1 MQHLDLHNILSDQQH
16 GFRKKRSC
24 ESQLILTI
32 QDLASSLDDGEQI
45 DAVLLDFSKAFDKVP
60 HQCLLLKLQHYG
72 LRGQLLSWIES
83 FLTGRSQKVLVEGKS
98 SSAWDPHTDRN
109 TKKLEA
115 VQRRA
120 ARFVTGDY
128 RTTSSASDMISN
140 LGWESLQHR
149 RTEAKLVMMYR
160 ITFGLIDIT
169 ATTLLHP
176 ATLNTRG
183 NSLLNLKQSVTNV
196 KEKSRDKPLFLA
208 GDFNLSHIDWE
219 NKNIKP
225 GGKSAHS
232 QELLEIAEEFE
243 MEQMQMNPTRENNN
257 LDLFFTSHPSLV
269 KSVNTI
275 PGISDHDMVVIDI
288 ELKPH
293 YKRPKRREIF
303 TYKKANWEDIKNTIS
318 AQSQEIIHNDE
329 TVEVKWKQFKNCINE
344 TVNENV
350 PKRLTSKRHN
360 LAWLTKTEKKMIA
373 KKHKLYQHARRTGKQ
388 EDWNKFKQHKNKTQ
402 RAVRQAHWNYVNSVL
417 NTSLETGNNKPFWN
431 YVKSKRTDN
440 IGVSGIKCGGILH
453 QDSKAKANILNQ
465 QFKSVFTKENKNEK
479 LPEMKGVKYESMKDI
494 NIETHGIEKLLKNI
508 NTKKACGPDMIS
520 NSVLKECAKEIAPVL
535 SHIFQLSIDTGEL
548 PKDWRNANVSP
559 IFNKGDRHTAAN
571 YRPVSLTCVCCKL
584 LEHIVCRQILNHLEQ
599 HNILTSLQHGFRSG
613 HSCETQLITT
623 TNDIMKTFDRKE
635 QTDLVILDFS
645 KAFDTV
651 PHRKLLHKLN
661 HYGIDGKVNNW
672 IKAFLMDRQQ
682 QVMVEGE
689 FSDSCSVDSG
699 VPQGTVLGPLL
710 FLCHINDLPNCVK
723 STVRLFADD

>member
-1 MQHLDLHNILSDQQH
+1 MFLVRKENIV
-16 GFRKKRSC
+16 K
-24 ESQLILTI
+24 INLTI
-32 QDLASSLDDGEQI
+32 QAPSLR
-45 DAVLLDFSKAFDKVP
+45 
-60 HQCLLLKLQHYG
+60 LLL
-72 LRGQLLSWIES
+72 
-83 FLTGRSQKVLVEGKS
+83 FF
-98 SSAWDPHTDRN
+98 RN
-109 TKKLEA
+109 
-115 VQRRA
+115 
-120 ARFVTGDY
+120 
-128 RTTSSASDMISN
+128 
-140 LGWESLQHR
+140 
-149 RTEAKLVMMYR
+149 
-160 ITFGLIDIT
+160 
-169 ATTLLHP
+169 
-176 ATLNTRG
+176 
-183 NSLLNLKQSVTNV
+183 
-196 KEKSRDKPLFLA
+196 
-208 GDFNLSHIDWE
+208 
-219 NKNIKP
+219 
-225 GGKSAHS
+225 
-232 QELLEIAEEFE
+232 
-243 MEQMQMNPTRENNN
+243 
-257 LDLFFTSHPSLV
+257 
-269 KSVNTI
+269 
-275 PGISDHDMVVIDI
+275 
-288 ELKPH
+288 
-293 YKRPKRREIF
+293 PK
-303 TYKKANWEDIKNTIS
+303 
-318 AQSQEIIHNDE
+318 
-329 TVEVKWKQFKNCINE
+329 
-344 TVNENV
+344 
-350 PKRLTSKRHN
+350 
-360 LAWLTKTEKKMIA
+360 
-373 KKHKLYQHARRTGKQ
+373 
-388 EDWNKFKQHKNKTQ
+388 

-559 IFNKGDRHTAAN
+559 IFKKGDRHTAAN

-723 STVRLFADD
+723 STVRLFADDCLLYRTIRTIRDQIQLQNDLKSLEEWASLWGMRFNATKCYLMSIHRSQKPLTYMYTLDNHILEKVTNNPYLGVILSEDLKWATHINKICNKANSTLGFIRRNLKNCDKSFKETAYISLVRSVLDYSSTVWDPHLKKDITRIENIQRKAARFVKSDYKQTSSVTSMMDELGWKPLHERRREQRLTLLFKIVNDLVAIPADQHIRYNNRTSRNRHSKQLKVESANSDIYKNSFFPRTIIDWNNLPQSAIDCDTVENFKRTISRD